1 MDYGKVIKRSLEVT
15 WRNKALWLFGLLL
28 ALFGGANAARGGGGS
43 GGSLPSGM
51 SGMGEGFSSELEG
64 IPWETLPFVKPWLR
78 GVPPWHNMGI
88 DWGAIAATVAAVVA
102 VLAVVGLVMAII
114 RWVVRWLS
122 HGALIGMVDE
132 IETSGETTL
141 GSGFR
146 MGWKHLLKLFA
157 INLLISIGMAIVV
170 MVFLFAIF
178 VIGAILAI
186 PAVACFAAGDALIA
200 VGVIFAIILGL
211 VWLLLLI
218 AGSIVLGA
226 FGTLVR
232 EYALRACVLDGQG
245 VFDAIGAAMRTL
257 NAKRVESGLM
267 WLLLG
272 VIEFVLG
279 LLLIPLVFAGILLGM
294 AAGFA
299 GWAVTEAVWG
309 VMVSVL
315 PILFVMGLVGLFL
328 GALYLVFESTAWTLT
343 YREVRGE

>member
-1 MDYGKVIKRSLEVT
+1 
-15 WRNKALWLFGLLL
+15 
-28 ALFGGANAARGGGGS
+28 
-43 GGSLPSGM
+43 
-51 SGMGEGFSSELEG
+51 
-64 IPWETLPFVKPWLR
+64 
-78 GVPPWHNMGI
+78 
-88 DWGAIAATVAAVVA
+88 

-114 RWVVRWLS
+114 RLIVRWLS
-122 HGALIGMVDE
+122 QGALIGMVDE
-132 IETSGETTL
+132 IETTGETTV
-141 GSGFR
+141 GAGFR
-146 MGWKHLLKLFA
+146 IGWKHLLKLFA

-245 VFDAIGAAMRTL
+245 VFDAIGAGLRTV
-257 NAKRVESGLM
+257 NEQRVESGLM

-279 LLLIPLVFAGILLGM
+279 LVLIPLVLAGILLGT

-309 VMVSVL
+309 VLVSVL
-315 PILFVMGLVGLFL
+315 PVLIVMGLVGLFL

>member
-43 GGSLPSGM
+43 GGSLPPGM
-51 SGMGEGFSSELEG
+51 SGLGEGFG
-64 IPWETLPFVKPWLR
+64 GGFGGVPWETIPFAKPWMR
-78 GVPPWHNMGI
+78 GVPPWQSMGI
-88 DWGAIAATVAAVVA
+88 DWGAVAAAVAAVVA

-114 RWVVRWLS
+114 RLIVRWLS
-122 HGALIGMVDE
+122 QGALIGMVDE
-132 IETSGETTL
+132 IETSGDTTV
-141 GSGFR
+141 GAGFR
-146 MGWKHLLKLFA
+146 IGWKHLLKLFA

-200 VGVIFAIILGL
+200 VGVIFAVILGL

-245 VFDAIGAAMRTL
+245 VLDAIGAALRTL
-257 NAKRVESGLM
+257 NEKRVESGLT

-279 LLLIPLVFAGILLGM
+279 LVLVPGVLVGLLAASSLGV
-294 AAGFA
+294 AAWGA
-299 GWAVTEAVWG
+299 TRAVWG
-309 VMVSVL
+309 VLVAVL
-315 PILFVMGLVGLFL
+315 PVLFVMGLVGLFL